1 MAAEWDARQYLK
13 FEAERTRPARDLL
26 AEVPLAAL
34 PLQDG
39 ALVVDLGCGPGNST
53 ELLGARFPNAEI
65 LGLDT
70 SREMIAAA
78 EARFASEK
86 VPRALSSRTRFAH
99 ADARALKLERPADLI
114 FANAVLQWVPDHARL
129 FPHLVAQLREG
140 GILAVQMPDNL
151 EEPSHV
157 ALREAAMAGPWG
169 AELREAVAERAI
181 LPPVGFYYDLLAPR
195 TRVLEIW
202 HTIYNHPLDSAEAI
216 VEWMKGTALRP
227 FLEPLEADERAAFL
241 AAYTA
246 RLREAYPARVDG
258 KVLLAFPRLF
268 LVAQR

>member
-26 AEVPLAAL
+26 AQVPLAAQ
-34 PLQDG
+34 PLSDG

-53 ELLGARFPNAEI
+53 ELLGARFPTAEI

-70 SREMIAAA
+70 SPAMIAAA
-78 EARFASEK
+78 EARFLSDK
-86 VPRALSSRTRFAH
+86 VPAALSRRTRFAR
-99 ADARALKLERPADLI
+99 ADARTLTLDRPADLI
-114 FANAVLQWVPDHARL
+114 FANAVLQWVPDHAQL
-129 FPHLVAQLREG
+129 FPHLVSQVKEG

-169 AELREAVAERAI
+169 EKLREAVAERTI

-195 TRVLEIW
+195 TQRLEIW
-202 HTIYNHPLDSAEAI
+202 HTIYNHPLDGADAI

-227 FLEPLEADERAAFL
+227 FLDPLEGDEKEAFL
-241 AAYTA
+241 AVYGA

-258 KVLLAFPRLF
+258 KVLLAFPRMF